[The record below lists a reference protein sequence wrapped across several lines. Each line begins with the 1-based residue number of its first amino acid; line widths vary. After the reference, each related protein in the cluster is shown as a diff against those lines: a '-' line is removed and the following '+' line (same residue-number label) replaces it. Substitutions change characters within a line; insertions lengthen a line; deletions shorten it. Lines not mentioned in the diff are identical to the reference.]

1 MKRPICLWMTSRSRS
16 SLVSKIFANHGVW
29 WGNTYAMTK
38 GYQMYENQNIK
49 RIQKEIIKPKK
60 GILPFC
66 EELELTEE
74 VVNKFHESLER
85 YISQQMQ
92 SITTARGKWSMKTG
106 VEYFNAWKDLNPY
119 NVFIKR
125 DPDEVAKSIV
135 EKGIG
140 GYQQALAATH
150 WRYNYMDRIQDRYGG
165 VFVNTDKIINGDY
178 TDIKQAIAYCGIE
191 YSKPYVE
198 KSINGRPNFYDN

>member
-29 WGNTYAMTK
+29 WGNTYATTK
-38 GYQMYENQNIK
+38 GYQMYENQSIK

-92 SITTARGKWSMKTG
+92 SIRSARGKWSMKTG

-125 DPDEVAKSIV
+125 DPDGVANSIV
-135 EKGIG
+135 QKGIG
-140 GYQQALAATH
+140 GYQQALDATH
-150 WRYNYMDRIQDRYGG
+150 WRYSYMDRIQDLYGG

-178 TDIKQAIAYCGIE
+178 SDIKQAICYCGIE
-191 YSKPYVE
+191 YSEPHVE
-198 KSINGRPNFYDN
+198 KSIIR

>member
-29 WGNTYAMTK
+29 WGNTYATTK